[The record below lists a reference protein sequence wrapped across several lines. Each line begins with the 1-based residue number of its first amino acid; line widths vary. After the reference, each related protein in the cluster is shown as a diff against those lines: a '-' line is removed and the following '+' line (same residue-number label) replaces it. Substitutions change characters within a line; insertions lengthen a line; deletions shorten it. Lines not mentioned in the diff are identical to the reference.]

1 VPLLHNH
8 TYAKSNRHG
17 LINPRDSAKFLA
29 VKFSLKK
36 YWEHEHAGVRA
47 DHMYA
52 PAHVRRWRR
61 RETGRIGATTATED
75 RTRARRR
82 RPGDRVV
89 ARRHDTAGDRH
100 QCCVTSMTS
109 RFDCVPRRAPG
120 EGTRRTRTSLHGSHP
135 SGIGSPACGTRHGWS
150 PRGSLVKGRHE

>member
-52 PAHVRRWRR
+52 PAPRTPVE
-61 RETGRIGATTATED
+61 ETGD
-75 RTRARRR
+75 RPDRGNDGHGGSDSRSSSEAG
-82 RPGDRVV
+82 RPPPVL
-89 ARRHDTAGDRH
+89 RHVND
-100 QCCVTSMTS
+100 VTS